1 MILTALILAS
11 RVNYEMPSSG
21 RPAFRLGAYASTS
34 DARCIATRRS
44 GRVAAEPEE
53 MPRPRPRR
61 CWAEAAGAAVPGL
74 TLFCEILYVIL
85 RSKINTRE
93 FMGTWWLAR

>member
-1 MILTALILAS
+1 
-11 RVNYEMPSSG
+11 MPSSG
-21 RPAFRLGAYASTS
+21 RPAFRLSAYASTS
-34 DARCIATRRS
+34 DARCIATRCS

-61 CWAEAAGAAVPGL
+61 WCSAEVARATVPGL

-85 RSKINTRE
+85 RSKEKYR
-93 FMGTWWLAR
+93 